1 MHCNQSNEF
10 FGLVRHCCYI
20 FLVSG
25 TRTGI
30 GMLGV
35 RYFGLLI
42 FIIGLF
48 SCRRSTYSHTVG
60 LRVRTPNDHDQAK
73 RRIACCMLTA
83 ALVVGCRYHPTTDDY
98 EAYALRRY

>member
-20 FLVSG
+20 FLVG
-25 TRTGI
+25 DTRTGI

-48 SCRRSTYSHTVG
+48 FMPYIYVY
-60 LRVRTPNDHDQAK
+60 VRQMTMTIK
-73 RRIACCMLTA
+73 RRIAC
-83 ALVVGCRYHPTTDDY
+83 
-98 EAYALRRY
+98 

>member
-20 FLVSG
+20 FLVGG

-48 SCRRSTYSHTVG
+48 FMPYIYVY
-60 LRVRTPNDHDQAK
+60 VRQMTMTKETALTN
-73 RRIACCMLTA
+73 CMLTA
-83 ALVVGCRYHPTTDDY
+83 ALVADTT
-98 EAYALRRY
+98 LPPMIMKLTL